1 MSFLDEMI
9 ANRSNQ
15 IEDRI
20 AKEEAA
26 AADKSS
32 IDNFNKAVGTYL
44 DNYSDWAKKNN
55 GKFAKS
61 SRGDIEK
68 RIRNFVKTSGMN
80 DGELTD
86 KSSEADI
93 ARYGAKFL
101 NNLSGLKDDGSEY
114 TFKDYLDKYGSDE
127 EKTAAGRQLGAI
139 SAMEKYRKLQD
150 EGIQSN
156 MSERDRMLIDDARS
170 SRDSDM
176 KWLNTAR
183 TKYGTWQETN
193 SNDLYDIFENYET
206 YMPAKKEEDKG
217 GSTEKASSTAKTAD
231 KSGDNS
237 SDTVTFT
244 LPKANDPN
252 YRGFGQKI
260 IDLGLATDNGL
271 WGSNGDIQFYTKQ
284 LYEQGALD
292 KNGNLKIGVPIKLRR
307 RK

>member
-1 MSFLDEMI
+1 MSFLDELN
-9 ANRSNQ
+9 ANRSRQ

-32 IDNFNKAVGTYL
+32 IDTFNKAVGTYL

-86 KSSEADI
+86 KSSEAEI

-101 NNLSGLKDDGSEY
+101 NDLSGLKEDGSEY

-127 EKTAAGRQLGAI
+127 EKAAAGRQLGAI
-139 SAMEKYRKLQD
+139 SAMEKYRKLQ
-150 EGIQSN
+150 EAGIQGGISDK
-156 MSERDRMLIDDARS
+156 DRELINSAKY
-170 SRDSDM
+170 SRDSDL
-176 KWLNTAR
+176 KWLNSAK

-206 YMPAKKEEDKG
+206 YMPAKKEESKG
-217 GSTEKASSTAKTAD
+217 GSAEKASSTTKTAD

-260 IDLGLATDNGL
+260 VDLGLATDNGL
-271 WGSNGDIQFYTKQ
+271 WGSNGDVQFYTKQ